1 MTEFLILG
9 LVLGLA
15 AGVTPG
21 PLLTLVLAQALRHG
35 TAAGV
40 RVALAPLITD
50 LPLVLAT
57 WLLLRQWADSA
68 TLLGALSLV
77 GSLLVFGFG
86 VQTLRAPARL
96 PDPEAVPVTTHSL
109 RKGLLANVLSPH
121 PYLFWLGVGG
131 PILTRAADSGA
142 LAPAAFLL
150 SLYGFLVG
158 TKVVLAV
165 LMGRARGR
173 LGQRAYRTV
182 LGVLGLALCALAL
195 GLARDGL
202 QLLGWW

>member
-1 MTEFLILG
+1 MTEFFILG

-15 AGVTPG
+15 AGVAPG
-21 PLLTLVLAQALRHG
+21 PLLTLVLAEALRHG

-50 LPLVLAT
+50 LPLVLAS
-57 WLLLRQWADSA
+57 WLLLRQWADSDA
-68 TLLGALSLV
+68 VLGALSLV

-86 VQTLRAPARL
+86 LQTLRAPAQL
-96 PDPEAVPVTTHSL
+96 PNPKAVPVAPHSL
-109 RKGLLANVLSPH
+109 RKGLLANVFSPH

-131 PILTRAADSGA
+131 PILTRAGETGA

-150 SLYGFLVG
+150 SFYGLLVG
-158 TKVVLAV
+158 TKVLIAM
-165 LMGRARGR
+165 LMGRTRGY
-173 LGQRAYRTV
+173 LNQRAYRTV
-182 LGVLGLALCALAL
+182 LVVLGLALCALAL

-202 QLLGWW
+202 RLLGW